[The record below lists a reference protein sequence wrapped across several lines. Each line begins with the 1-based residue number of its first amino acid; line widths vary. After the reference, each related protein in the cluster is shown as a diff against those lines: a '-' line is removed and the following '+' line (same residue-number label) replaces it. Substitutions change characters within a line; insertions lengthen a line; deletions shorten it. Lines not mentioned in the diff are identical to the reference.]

1 MPKENI
7 VKESLLYYLI
17 VHPSIQLP
25 NKLFYK
31 YTLNFIEVQH
41 SVRMQHECNT
51 HNKYKIK

>member
-25 NKLFYK
+25 SKLFYK

-41 SVRMQHECNT
+41 SHMSVTHTTNT
-51 HNKYKIK
+51 K